1 MTKTRKNLFAEAT
14 SFAEL
19 YGMFA
24 VATSPE
30 NLAADGGRTPA
41 EIDAHYARLRADFEA
56 RDMELYDS
64 LTGTNSSN

>member
-1 MTKTRKNLFAEAT
+1 MTKPRKNWFADAA

-24 VATSPE
+24 IATSPE
-30 NLAADGGRTPA
+30 NLAADGERTPA
-41 EIDAHYARLRADFEA
+41 EINAHYAQLRADFEA

-64 LTGTNSSN
+64 LTGTNSSS